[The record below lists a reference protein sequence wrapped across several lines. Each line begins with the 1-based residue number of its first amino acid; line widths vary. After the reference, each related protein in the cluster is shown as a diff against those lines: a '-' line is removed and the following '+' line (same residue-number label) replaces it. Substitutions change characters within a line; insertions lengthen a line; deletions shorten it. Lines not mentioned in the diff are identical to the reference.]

1 VALNVSAAVEAA
13 VVHVVGA
20 TRGKGDRT
28 ARTVSAAIVE
38 ADVGRHQAVVQADK
52 KRVK

>member
-1 VALNVSAAVEAA
+1 MALNVFAAVEAA

-20 TRGKGDRT
+20 TRDKGD
-28 ARTVSAAIVE
+28 RTVSAAIVE

>member
-1 VALNVSAAVEAA
+1 MALNVSAAVEAA

-38 ADVGRHQAVVQADK
+38 ADVGRHQAVCKQI
-52 KRVK
+52 KRE